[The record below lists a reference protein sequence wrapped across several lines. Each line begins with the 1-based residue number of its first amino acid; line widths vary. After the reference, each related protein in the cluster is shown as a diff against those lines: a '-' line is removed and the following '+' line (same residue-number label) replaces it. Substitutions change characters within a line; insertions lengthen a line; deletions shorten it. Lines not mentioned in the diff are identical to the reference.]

1 MGGKYRKVTG
11 FQGGRRKRGQ
21 KQTKKKNKKEK
32 FFVFVLEKRAHRWAR
47 CLLKAVVDAK
57 VPFSLHYGHYQ
68 NDDDQQEHRHY
79 HNHRHDEVH
88 HGGAMWYVSLS
99 RTFAIN
105 NATI

>member
-11 FQGGRRKRGQ
+11 FQGRRKRGQ